1 MIDSQTP
8 VLQAEQRSWAYW
20 FADGLPYLIAGAAC
34 LLIGLALLG
43 AQARPRK
50 PLVIVL
56 VAVALV
62 LYGVVFF
69 RMKQVIE
76 WLKSRITYPRTGY
89 TATPYFADQQDPLPV
104 DLTMLTM
111 NGADAKRASDIGRLH
126 DDRKHQAWLVVVLTA
141 LGIGVAWFI
150 DSRWICLA
158 AGVLAGLAIWVGARK
173 NERVLW
179 IEVVAFPFVGY
190 WLLILHVGRVDR
202 IALFVVGGG
211 LSLVCLGGVRLF
223 QYLRRNPAPRA

>member
-89 TATPYFADQQDPLPV
+89 TATPYAPDQQAPPPV
-104 DLTMLTM
+104 DLTILAM

-126 DDRKHQAWLVVVLTA
+126 VDRKHQAWLVVLLTA
-141 LGIGVAWFI
+141 LGLGVGWFI
-150 DSRWICLA
+150 DRRWLCLA
-158 AGVLAGLAIWVGARK
+158 AG
-173 NERVLW
+173 
-179 IEVVAFPFVGY
+179 
-190 WLLILHVGRVDR
+190 
-202 IALFVVGGG
+202 
-211 LSLVCLGGVRLF
+211 
-223 QYLRRNPAPRA
+223 